1 MSGANFTD
9 QPLIAHLIE
18 LRDRTIRVLIAVL
31 LFFLCFIAFAND
43 LYAYLAAPLQSLL
56 PDGSSMIATQVASPF
71 LAPFKLAL
79 YLSVYCAAPVI
90 LYQLW
95 GFIAPGL
102 YQNEKKIAAPLLVS
116 SIILFYAGMAFAYFV
131 VFPLVFG
138 FFTTVGP
145 TGVTVM
151 TDIDAYLSFVLKLFL
166 AFGLAFEIPIATM
179 LLIKAGV
186 ASIETL
192 KTKRPYVFIG
202 CFVVGMLVTPPDMI
216 SQTLLAVPMW
226 LLFEAGLIG
235 ARFLGGPSKKA
246 DDSDTASEE
255 MNSDHEADSE
265 PSDPTPRLTDDRIP
279 SEEQDPNEIDEFDL
293 YAPVPPDENDS
304 PISETQSSGSTPL
317 DLDEDAQ
324 APNRDVGPKKPD

>member
-1 MSGANFTD
+1 MSDPTLHD

-18 LRDRTIRVLIAVL
+18 LRDRTIRVLITVL
-31 LFFLCFIAFAND
+31 VFFLGFIAFAND

-56 PDGSSMIATQVASPF
+56 PEGSSMIATQVASPF

-102 YQNEKKIAAPLLVS
+102 YQNEKRIAAPLLFS
-116 SIILFYAGMAFAYFV
+116 SIILFYAGMAFAYFI

-186 ASIETL
+186 ASIESL
-192 KTKRPYVFIG
+192 KEKRPYVFIG

-235 ARFLGGPSKKA
+235 ARFLGGPSKAENKEPEEDPPA
-246 DDSDTASEE
+246 PDSDPE
-255 MNSDHEADSE
+255 
-265 PSDPTPRLTDDRIP
+265 DPNPAPRLTDEREP
-279 SEEQDPNEIDEFDL
+279 GEAKDPDDIDEFDL
-293 YAPVPPDENDS
+293 YAPVPPDENDA
-304 PISETQSSGSTPL
+304 PISEPKGSAGSGS
-317 DLDEDAQ
+317 
-324 APNRDVGPKKPD
+324 APDDSVGPQKPTQ

>member
-1 MSGANFTD
+1 MSEPSLND

-18 LRDRTIRVLIAVL
+18 LRDRLIRILVVILI
-31 LFFLCFIAFAND
+31 FFLGFIAFAND
-43 LYAYLAAPLQSLL
+43 LYAYLANPLQSLL
-56 PDGSSMIATQVASPF
+56 PEGASMIATQVASPF

-79 YLSVYCAAPVI
+79 YLSVYCGAPMI

-102 YQNEKKIAAPLLVS
+102 YDNEKKIAGPLLIS
-116 SIILFYAGMAFAYFV
+116 SIVLFYAGMAFAYFA

-179 LLIKAGV
+179 LLIKAGI
-186 ASIETL
+186 ASPDSL
-192 KTKRPYVFIG
+192 KDKRPYVFIG
-202 CFVVGMLVTPPDMI
+202 CFVVGMLVTPPDVI

-226 LLFEAGLIG
+226 LLFEVGLIG
-235 ARFLGGPSKKA
+235 ARFLGTPKPKTGDLEE
-246 DDSDTASEE
+246 DDGTRSTAHQDVATIE
-255 MNSDHEADSE
+255 NEA
-265 PSDPTPRLTDDRIP
+265 TDDNP
-279 SEEQDPNEIDEFDL
+279 KEGEVDEFDL
-293 YAPVPPDENDS
+293 YAPTHTNEDNS
-304 PISETQSSGSTPL
+304 PIIEEL
-317 DLDEDAQ
+317 DKPEALDDHG
-324 APNRDVGPKKPD
+324 PDVGPTKPGST

>member
-1 MSGANFTD
+1 MSEPSLND

-18 LRDRTIRVLIAVL
+18 LRDRLIRILVVILV
-31 LFFLCFIAFAND
+31 FFLGFIAFAND
-43 LYAYLAAPLQSLL
+43 LYAYLANPLQSLL
-56 PDGSSMIATQVASPF
+56 PEGASMIATQVASPF

-79 YLSVYCAAPVI
+79 YLSVYCGAPMI

-102 YQNEKKIAAPLLVS
+102 YDNEKKIAGPLLIS
-116 SIILFYAGMAFAYFV
+116 SIVLFYAGMAFAYFA

-179 LLIKAGV
+179 LLIKAGI
-186 ASIETL
+186 ASPDSL
-192 KTKRPYVFIG
+192 KDKRPYVFIG
-202 CFVVGMLVTPPDMI
+202 CFVVGMLVTPPDVI

-226 LLFEAGLIG
+226 LLFEVGLIG
-235 ARFLGGPSKKA
+235 ARFLGTPKPKTGDLEEDEAAVS
-246 DDSDTASEE
+246 TAPQDVATIENEAAYDNPKEE
-255 MNSDHEADSE
+255 EV
-265 PSDPTPRLTDDRIP
+265 
-279 SEEQDPNEIDEFDL
+279 DEFDL
-293 YAPVPPDENDS
+293 YAPAHTDGDNS
-304 PISETQSSGSTPL
+304 PIIEEL
-317 DLDEDAQ
+317 DKPEALDDHSPDA
-324 APNRDVGPKKPD
+324 GPTKPGAA

>member
-1 MSGANFTD
+1 MSEPSLND

-18 LRDRTIRVLIAVL
+18 LRDRLIRILVVILM
-31 LFFLCFIAFAND
+31 FFLGFIAFAND
-43 LYAYLAAPLQSLL
+43 LYAYLANPLQSLL
-56 PDGSSMIATQVASPF
+56 PEGASMIATQVASPF

-79 YLSVYCAAPVI
+79 YLSVYCGAPMI

-102 YQNEKKIAAPLLVS
+102 YDNEKKIAGPLFIS
-116 SIILFYAGMAFAYFV
+116 SIVLFYAGMAFAYFA

-138 FFTTVGP
+138 FFTTIGP

-179 LLIKAGV
+179 LLIKAGI
-186 ASIETL
+186 ASPDSL
-192 KTKRPYVFIG
+192 KDKRPYVFIG
-202 CFVVGMLVTPPDMI
+202 CFVVGMLVTPPDVI

-235 ARFLGGPSKKA
+235 ARFLGTPKPNTGDLEEDEAAVSTAPQDVATIENEA
-246 DDSDTASEE
+246 DDDNLKEGE
-255 MNSDHEADSE
+255 V
-265 PSDPTPRLTDDRIP
+265 
-279 SEEQDPNEIDEFDL
+279 DEFDL
-293 YAPVPPDENDS
+293 YAPANTDDDNS
-304 PISETQSSGSTPL
+304 PIIEEL
-317 DLDEDAQ
+317 DKPEALDDQ
-324 APNRDVGPKKPD
+324 DPGVGPTKPGPA

>member
-1 MSGANFTD
+1 MSDPSLND

-18 LRDRTIRVLIAVL
+18 LRDRLIRILVVILI
-31 LFFLCFIAFAND
+31 FFLGFIAFAND
-43 LYAYLAAPLQSLL
+43 LYAYLAEPLQSLL
-56 PDGSSMIATQVASPF
+56 PEGASMIATQVASPF

-79 YLSVYCAAPVI
+79 YLSVYCGAPMI

-102 YQNEKKIAAPLLVS
+102 YANEKKIAGPLLIS
-116 SIILFYAGMAFAYFV
+116 SIFLFYAGMAFAYFV

-166 AFGLAFEIPIATM
+166 AFGLAFEIPVATM
-179 LLIKAGV
+179 LLIKAGI
-186 ASIETL
+186 ASPESL
-192 KTKRPYVFIG
+192 KEKRPYVFIG

-235 ARFLGGPSKKA
+235 ARFLGSKKTEDA
-246 DDSDTASEE
+246 DQTDSEE
-255 MNSDHEADSE
+255 SEPADSQAVAMIDNE
-265 PSDPTPRLTDDRIP
+265 ASDQENESSDD
-279 SEEQDPNEIDEFDL
+279 IDEFDL
-293 YAPVPPDENDS
+293 YAPVKADDDDS
-304 PISETQSSGSTPL
+304 PIIEELDKPEPL
-317 DLDEDAQ
+317 DDDGT
-324 APNRDVGPKKPD
+324 DVGPPKPSQS

>member
-1 MSGANFTD
+1 MSDPSLTD

-18 LRDRTIRVLIAVL
+18 LRDRVIRILISVL
-31 LFFLCFIAFAND
+31 LFFLVFIAFAND

-56 PDGSSMIATQVASPF
+56 PEGASMIATQVASPF

-79 YLSVYCAAPVI
+79 YLSLYCSAPVI

-102 YQNEKKIAAPLLVS
+102 YQNEKRLAAPLLIS
-116 SIILFYAGMAFAYFV
+116 SILLFYAGMAFAYFI

-151 TDIDAYLSFVLKLFL
+151 TDIDSYLSFVLKLFL
-166 AFGLAFEIPIATM
+166 AFGLAFEIPVATM

-186 ASIETL
+186 ASVESL
-192 KTKRPYVFIG
+192 KDKRPYVFIG
-202 CFVVGMLVTPPDMI
+202 CFVVGMLVTPPDVI

-235 ARFLGGPSKKA
+235 ARFLGAPLNQRDTDGEASA
-246 DDSDTASEE
+246 DNDDE
-255 MNSDHEADSE
+255 
-265 PSDPTPRLTDDRIP
+265 PTPEP
-279 SEEQDPNEIDEFDL
+279 PNGGKGTAVATPEGPETIDEFDL
-293 YAPVPPDENDS
+293 YAPIPPDENDA
-304 PISETQSSGSTPL
+304 PIIERDQAGSTGPL
-317 DLDEDAQ
+317 DLDDEAQ
-324 APNRDVGPKKPD
+324 GSGPSQVGPKKPS

>member
-1 MSGANFTD
+1 MSDPSLND

-18 LRDRTIRVLIAVL
+18 LRDRLIRILVVILI
-31 LFFLCFIAFAND
+31 FFLGFIAFAND
-43 LYAYLAAPLQSLL
+43 LYAYLAEPLQSLL
-56 PDGSSMIATQVASPF
+56 PEGASMIATQVASPF

-79 YLSVYCAAPVI
+79 YLSVYCGAPMI

-102 YQNEKKIAAPLLVS
+102 YANEKKIAGPLLIS
-116 SIILFYAGMAFAYFV
+116 SIFLFYAGMAFAYFV

-166 AFGLAFEIPIATM
+166 AFGLAFEIPVATM
-179 LLIKAGV
+179 LLIKAGI
-186 ASIETL
+186 ASPESL
-192 KTKRPYVFIG
+192 KEKRPYVFIG

-235 ARFLGGPSKKA
+235 ARFLGSKKTEDA
-246 DDSDTASEE
+246 DQTDGEESEPVDSQAVAMIDNEASDQ
-255 MNSDHEADSE
+255 DHES
-265 PSDPTPRLTDDRIP
+265 SDD
-279 SEEQDPNEIDEFDL
+279 IDEFDL
-293 YAPVPPDENDS
+293 YAPVKADDDDS
-304 PISETQSSGSTPL
+304 PIIEELDKPEPL
-317 DLDEDAQ
+317 DDDGT
-324 APNRDVGPKKPD
+324 DVGPPKPSQS

>member
-1 MSGANFTD
+1 MSDPSLND

-18 LRDRTIRVLIAVL
+18 LRDRLIRILVVILI
-31 LFFLCFIAFAND
+31 FFIGFIAFAND
-43 LYAYLAAPLQSLL
+43 LYAYLAEPLQSLL
-56 PDGSSMIATQVASPF
+56 PEGASMIATQVASPF

-79 YLSVYCAAPVI
+79 YLSVYCGAPMI

-102 YQNEKKIAAPLLVS
+102 YANEKKIAGPLLIS
-116 SIILFYAGMAFAYFV
+116 SIFLFYAGMAFAYFA

-166 AFGLAFEIPIATM
+166 AFGLAFEIPVATM
-179 LLIKAGV
+179 LLIKAGI
-186 ASIETL
+186 ASPESL
-192 KTKRPYVFIG
+192 KEKRPYVFIG

-235 ARFLGGPSKKA
+235 ARFLGSKKTEDVDETDGGESEPTDSQA
-246 DDSDTASEE
+246 VALVDNEASDQDSDS
-255 MNSDHEADSE
+255 SDD
-265 PSDPTPRLTDDRIP
+265 
-279 SEEQDPNEIDEFDL
+279 IDEFDL
-293 YAPVPPDENDS
+293 YAPVKADDDDS
-304 PISETQSSGSTPL
+304 PIIEELDKPEPL
-317 DLDEDAQ
+317 DTDGT
-324 APNRDVGPKKPD
+324 DVGPPKPSQS

>member
-1 MSGANFTD
+1 MSDPSLND

-18 LRDRTIRVLIAVL
+18 LRDRLIRILVVILI
-31 LFFLCFIAFAND
+31 FFLGFIAFAND
-43 LYAYLAAPLQSLL
+43 LYAYLAEPLQSLL
-56 PDGSSMIATQVASPF
+56 PEGASMIATQVASPF

-79 YLSVYCAAPVI
+79 YLSVYCGAPMI

-102 YQNEKKIAAPLLVS
+102 YANEKKIAGPLLIS
-116 SIILFYAGMAFAYFV
+116 SIFLFYAGMAFAYFA

-166 AFGLAFEIPIATM
+166 AFGLAFEIPVATM
-179 LLIKAGV
+179 LLIKAGI
-186 ASIETL
+186 ASPESL
-192 KTKRPYVFIG
+192 KEKRPYVFIG

-235 ARFLGGPSKKA
+235 ARFLGSKKTEDA
-246 DDSDTASEE
+246 DQTDGEESEP
-255 MNSDHEADSE
+255 ADSQAVAMIDNE
-265 PSDPTPRLTDDRIP
+265 ASDQDNESSDD
-279 SEEQDPNEIDEFDL
+279 IDEFDL
-293 YAPVPPDENDS
+293 YAPVKADDDDS
-304 PISETQSSGSTPL
+304 PIIEELDKPEPL
-317 DLDEDAQ
+317 DDDGT
-324 APNRDVGPKKPD
+324 DVGPPKPSQS

>member
-1 MSGANFTD
+1 MSDPSLND

-18 LRDRTIRVLIAVL
+18 LRDRLIRILVVILI
-31 LFFLCFIAFAND
+31 FFIGFIAFAND
-43 LYAYLAAPLQSLL
+43 LYAYLAEPLQLLL
-56 PDGSSMIATQVASPF
+56 PEGTSMIATQVASPF

-79 YLSVYCAAPVI
+79 YLSVYCGAPMI

-102 YQNEKKIAAPLLVS
+102 YANEKKIAGPLLIS
-116 SIILFYAGMAFAYFV
+116 SIFLFYAGMAFAYFV

-166 AFGLAFEIPIATM
+166 AFGLAFEIPVATM
-179 LLIKAGV
+179 LLIKAGI
-186 ASIETL
+186 ASPESL
-192 KTKRPYVFIG
+192 KEKRPYVFIG

-235 ARFLGGPSKKA
+235 ARFLGSKKTEDA
-246 DDSDTASEE
+246 DQTDGEESEP
-255 MNSDHEADSE
+255 ADSQAVAMIDNE
-265 PSDPTPRLTDDRIP
+265 ASDQENESSDD
-279 SEEQDPNEIDEFDL
+279 IDEFDL
-293 YAPVPPDENDS
+293 YAPVKADDDDS
-304 PISETQSSGSTPL
+304 PIIEELDKPEPL
-317 DLDEDAQ
+317 DDDGT
-324 APNRDVGPKKPD
+324 DVGPPKPSQS

>member
-1 MSGANFTD
+1 
-9 QPLIAHLIE
+9 
-18 LRDRTIRVLIAVL
+18 
-31 LFFLCFIAFAND
+31 
-43 LYAYLAAPLQSLL
+43 
-56 PDGSSMIATQVASPF
+56 MIATQVASPF

-79 YLSVYCAAPVI
+79 YLSLYCSAPVI

-102 YQNEKKIAAPLLVS
+102 YQNEKKLAAPLLIS
-116 SIILFYAGMAFAYFV
+116 SIILFYAGMAFAYFL

-186 ASIETL
+186 SSIESL
-192 KTKRPYVFIG
+192 KEKRPYVFIG

-235 ARFLGGPSKKA
+235 ARFMGAPLRSQEA
-246 DDSDTASEE
+246 DDAEDLE
-255 MNSDHEADSE
+255 
-265 PSDPTPRLTDDRIP
+265 PTPDSPQGAGTGVMAEPKAAGDV
-279 SEEQDPNEIDEFDL
+279 DEFDL
-293 YAPVPPDENDS
+293 YAPVASESNPPNDS
-304 PISETQSSGSTPL
+304 EANQSDSSTPL
-317 DLDEDAQ
+317 DLDDGAQ
-324 APNRDVGPKKPD
+324 RGNPSTDVGPKKPD

>member
-1 MSGANFTD
+1 MSEPSLND

-18 LRDRTIRVLIAVL
+18 LRDRLIRILVVILI
-31 LFFLCFIAFAND
+31 FFLGFIAFAND
-43 LYAYLAAPLQSLL
+43 LYAYLANPLQSLL
-56 PDGSSMIATQVASPF
+56 PEGASMIATQVASPF

-79 YLSVYCAAPVI
+79 YLSVYCGAPMI

-102 YQNEKKIAAPLLVS
+102 YDNEKKIAGPLLIS
-116 SIILFYAGMAFAYFV
+116 SIVLFYAGMAFAYFA

-179 LLIKAGV
+179 LLIKAGI
-186 ASIETL
+186 ASPDSL
-192 KTKRPYVFIG
+192 KDKRPYVFIG
-202 CFVVGMLVTPPDMI
+202 CFVVGMLVTPPDVI

-226 LLFEAGLIG
+226 LLFEVGLIG
-235 ARFLGGPSKKA
+235 ARFLGTPKPKTGDMEEDEAAVS
-246 DDSDTASEE
+246 TAPRDVATIE
-255 MNSDHEADSE
+255 NEA
-265 PSDPTPRLTDDRIP
+265 TDDNP
-279 SEEQDPNEIDEFDL
+279 KEEEVDEFDL
-293 YAPVPPDENDS
+293 YAPAHTDGDNS
-304 PISETQSSGSTPL
+304 PIIEEL
-317 DLDEDAQ
+317 DKPEALDDHSPDA
-324 APNRDVGPKKPD
+324 GPTKPGAA

>member
-1 MSGANFTD
+1 MSDPSLND

-18 LRDRTIRVLIAVL
+18 LRDRLIRILVVILI
-31 LFFLCFIAFAND
+31 FFLGFIAFAND
-43 LYAYLAAPLQSLL
+43 LYAYLAEPLQSLL
-56 PDGSSMIATQVASPF
+56 PEGASMIATQVASPF

-79 YLSVYCAAPVI
+79 YLSVYCGAPMI

-102 YQNEKKIAAPLLVS
+102 YANEKKIAGPLLIS
-116 SIILFYAGMAFAYFV
+116 SIFLFYAGMAFAYFV

-166 AFGLAFEIPIATM
+166 AFGLAFEIPVATM
-179 LLIKAGV
+179 LLIKAGI
-186 ASIETL
+186 ASPESL
-192 KTKRPYVFIG
+192 KEKRPYVFIG

-235 ARFLGGPSKKA
+235 ARFLGSKKTEDA
-246 DDSDTASEE
+246 DQTDGEESEP
-255 MNSDHEADSE
+255 ADSQAVAMIDNE
-265 PSDPTPRLTDDRIP
+265 ASDQENESSDD
-279 SEEQDPNEIDEFDL
+279 IDEFDL
-293 YAPVPPDENDS
+293 YAPVKADDDDS
-304 PISETQSSGSTPL
+304 PII
-317 DLDEDAQ
+317 
-324 APNRDVGPKKPD
+324 

>member
-1 MSGANFTD
+1 MSDPSLND

-18 LRDRTIRVLIAVL
+18 LRDRLIRILVVILI
-31 LFFLCFIAFAND
+31 FFLGFIAFAND
-43 LYAYLAAPLQSLL
+43 LYAYLAEPLQSLL
-56 PDGSSMIATQVASPF
+56 PEGASMIATQVASPF

-79 YLSVYCAAPVI
+79 YLSVYCGAPMI

-102 YQNEKKIAAPLLVS
+102 YANEKKIAGPLLIS
-116 SIILFYAGMAFAYFV
+116 SIFLFYAGMAFAYFV

-166 AFGLAFEIPIATM
+166 AFGLAFEIPVATM
-179 LLIKAGV
+179 LLIKAGI
-186 ASIETL
+186 ASPESL
-192 KTKRPYVFIG
+192 KEKRPYVFIG

-235 ARFLGGPSKKA
+235 ARFLGSKKTEDA
-246 DDSDTASEE
+246 DQTDGEESGPADSQAVAMIDNEASDQ
-255 MNSDHEADSE
+255 DHES
-265 PSDPTPRLTDDRIP
+265 SDD
-279 SEEQDPNEIDEFDL
+279 IDEFDL
-293 YAPVPPDENDS
+293 YAPVKADDDDS
-304 PISETQSSGSTPL
+304 PIIEELDKPEPL
-317 DLDEDAQ
+317 DDDGT
-324 APNRDVGPKKPD
+324 DVGPPKPSQS

>member
-1 MSGANFTD
+1 MSDPSLND

-18 LRDRTIRVLIAVL
+18 LRDRLIRILVVILI
-31 LFFLCFIAFAND
+31 FFLGFIAFAND
-43 LYAYLAAPLQSLL
+43 LYAYLAEPLQSLL
-56 PDGSSMIATQVASPF
+56 PEGASMIATQVASPF

-79 YLSVYCAAPVI
+79 YLSVYCGAPMI

-102 YQNEKKIAAPLLVS
+102 YANEKKIAGPLLIS
-116 SIILFYAGMAFAYFV
+116 SIFLFYAGMAFAYFV

-166 AFGLAFEIPIATM
+166 AFGLAFEIPVATM
-179 LLIKAGV
+179 LLIKAGI
-186 ASIETL
+186 ASPESL
-192 KTKRPYVFIG
+192 KEKRPYVFIG

-235 ARFLGGPSKKA
+235 ARFLGSKKTEDTDQTDGEESEPA
-246 DDSDTASEE
+246 DSQAVAMIDNEASDQ
-255 MNSDHEADSE
+255 DHES
-265 PSDPTPRLTDDRIP
+265 SDD
-279 SEEQDPNEIDEFDL
+279 IDEFDL
-293 YAPVPPDENDS
+293 YAPVKADDDDS
-304 PISETQSSGSTPL
+304 PIIEELDKPEPL
-317 DLDEDAQ
+317 DDDGT
-324 APNRDVGPKKPD
+324 DVGPPKPSQS

>member
-1 MSGANFTD
+1 MSDPSLND

-18 LRDRTIRVLIAVL
+18 LRDRLIRILVVILI
-31 LFFLCFIAFAND
+31 FFLGFIAFAND
-43 LYAYLAAPLQSLL
+43 LYAYLAEPLQSLL
-56 PDGSSMIATQVASPF
+56 PEGASMIATQVASPF

-79 YLSVYCAAPVI
+79 YLSVYCGAPMI

-102 YQNEKKIAAPLLVS
+102 YANEKKIAGPLLIS
-116 SIILFYAGMAFAYFV
+116 SIFLFYAGMAFAYFV

-166 AFGLAFEIPIATM
+166 AFGLAFEIPVATM
-179 LLIKAGV
+179 LLIKAGI
-186 ASIETL
+186 ASPESL
-192 KTKRPYVFIG
+192 KEKRPYVFIG

-235 ARFLGGPSKKA
+235 ARFLGSKKTEDA
-246 DDSDTASEE
+246 DQTDGEESEPADSQAVAMIDNEASDQ
-255 MNSDHEADSE
+255 DHES
-265 PSDPTPRLTDDRIP
+265 SDD
-279 SEEQDPNEIDEFDL
+279 IDEFDL
-293 YAPVPPDENDS
+293 YAPVKADDDDS
-304 PISETQSSGSTPL
+304 PIIEELDKPEPL
-317 DLDEDAQ
+317 DDDGT
-324 APNRDVGPKKPD
+324 DVGPPKPSQS